1 MTIEISVMRIQ
12 ISFIKISDG
21 TILLTRIRILP
32 DLEKKTIVKAM
43 KIQKSLRIRRDPT
56 LLQ

>member
-1 MTIEISVMRIQ
+1 MRIQ